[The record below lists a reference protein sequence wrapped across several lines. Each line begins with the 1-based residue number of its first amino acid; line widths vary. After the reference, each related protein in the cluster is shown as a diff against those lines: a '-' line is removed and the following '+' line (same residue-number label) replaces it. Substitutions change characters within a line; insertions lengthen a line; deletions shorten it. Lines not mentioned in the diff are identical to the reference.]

1 MNAKK
6 VQVRT
11 IFFRDTSA
19 ALFFFKDFCHLDRN
33 ILNILSEIC
42 QVLRYNLSLKL
53 TREAQNV
60 RQLFI
65 ELLIFRSSF
74 DWSDILSMVSV
85 NVKTIVMYL

>member
-1 MNAKK
+1 MDN
-6 VQVRT
+6 
-11 IFFRDTSA
+11 IFQRYICCT
-19 ALFFFKDFCHLDRN
+19 FFFKDFCHLDRN

-42 QVLRYNLSLKL
+42 QVLRYKLSLKL

-65 ELLIFRSSF
+65 EDLIFRSSF
-74 DWSDILSMVSV
+74 DWSDILLMVSV